1 MPVMSSPPSAVM
13 DPPVPPWLAPLR
25 RRQWL
30 QAATGLWLGSRFS
43 SAAANDQPLPLGF
56 GRAKSVLFIV
66 ANGGQSQIDTWD
78 PKPNA
83 PAEIRG
89 EFASIPTAVP
99 GTRICEH
106 LPRMA
111 QLADRYAIVRSM
123 SHEDLDHG
131 SALYLTLTGR
141 YHARRSSNPPALPND
156 WPTHGSVVKRIRGV
170 RESLDAAVHING
182 PAQIPINIGSGQ
194 NAGFLGTD
202 FDPLLL
208 GDVTD
213 QPTVL
218 PGLVALPEVPTT
230 RRSHR
235 DELLRQLERPSHT
248 QGASEAWQ
256 DYDILASR
264 ARGLLD
270 RPAVQQAFELDR
282 ETPDTRAR
290 YGLDRSGQAC
300 LLARRMVEAGV
311 PWTTLFWN
319 HSGRGQDLAPDVTTE
334 YGWDTHNDIFTALRT
349 QLLPRF
355 DLSLSTL
362 LTDMEQRGL
371 LAETLVVIAGEFGR
385 APLVALERNFA
396 GSSPGRKHWGFCY
409 SMICAGAGVIPG
421 QVIGASDSRGAYPIT
436 EKHGPWDLAATM
448 FSALGI
454 DPAGHFTD
462 RLNRPLGVS
471 EGRVMEA
478 LYRS

>member
-1 MPVMSSPPSAVM
+1 MSRLPDASVFSP
-13 DPPVPPWLAPLR
+13 PPWLVPLR
-25 RRQWL
+25 RRHWL
-30 QAATGLWLGSRFS
+30 RAATGLWLGSS
-43 SAAANDQPLPLGF
+43 LPSAAAESNPPALGS

-83 PAEIRG
+83 PVEIRG
-89 EFASIPTAVP
+89 EFAAIPTPVP
-99 GTRICEH
+99 GIQICEH
-106 LPRMA
+106 LPRLA
-111 QLADRYAIVRSM
+111 QLADLYSIVRSM

-141 YHARRSSNPPALPND
+141 YHARRSSNPSALPTD
-156 WPTHGSVVKRIRGV
+156 WPTHGSVLKRIRGV
-170 RESLDAAVHING
+170 RDSLDAAVHING

-194 NAGFLGTD
+194 NAGFLGAD

-218 PGLVALPEVPTT
+218 PGLVALPEVPMA
-230 RRSHR
+230 RRSQR
-235 DELLRQLERPSHT
+235 DELLRQLDQRRPP
-248 QGASEAWQ
+248 QRVSEAWR

-282 ETPDTRAR
+282 ESAETRGR

-311 PWTTLFWN
+311 PWITLFWN
-319 HSGRGQDLAPDVTTE
+319 HTGRGQDLAPQVTTE
-334 YGWDTHNDIFTALRT
+334 YGWDTHNDIFSALRT

-355 DLSLSTL
+355 DLSMSAL
-362 LTDMEQRGL
+362 LQDLDQRGL

-385 APLVALERNFA
+385 APLVALERTFA

-409 SMICAGAGVIPG
+409 SILCAGAGVIPG
-421 QVIGASDSRGAYPIT
+421 QVVGASDGRGAYPVT
-436 EKHGPWDLAATM
+436 EKFGPWDLAATM

-471 EGRVMEA
+471 EGRVIEA
-478 LYRS
+478 LYRN